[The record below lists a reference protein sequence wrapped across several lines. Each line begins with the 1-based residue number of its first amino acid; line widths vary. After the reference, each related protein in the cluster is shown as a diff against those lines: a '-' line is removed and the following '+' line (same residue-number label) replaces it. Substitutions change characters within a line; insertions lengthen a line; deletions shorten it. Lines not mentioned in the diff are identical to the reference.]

1 LNASLEASTRPSFF
15 TLFQDSFSEEVW
27 NTTYKDHQDKDIND
41 SFWRVA
47 CAIASVEITEEL
59 RKKWTE
65 NFYEM
70 MINFHCVPGGRILA
84 NAGTE
89 FKGTSLINCF
99 VSPSPAFDADSMV
112 GILQTLKAQ
121 TLTLKSE
128 GGWGNNFSVLRPRG
142 SFINGIGVESP
153 GAVKFMELFDKSS
166 EIITSGSG
174 SKSLNKKAK
183 GKIRKGAMM
192 GVLDCLGGNTPINTI
207 EGKKP
212 IKELVGTK
220 PYLYCT
226 DGEGNVYVRQAELVW
241 SKGSRKT
248 IRVVFDNDDFIDCTA
263 EHEFMLTDGTYKK
276 AQDLQMSDSL
286 SALNKR
292 MLNNY
297 LHLGITG
304 SRKLIAEH
312 NAVYE
317 MMYGEYPSCLGSKK
331 RTGTDTIAH
340 HMDEVKWNN
349 HPENI
354 QRMTVKEHSIHHSDL
369 LKQMQKDRAQKMKGT
384 TWTEFYGTEKA
395 EDIRKKYTSKRKGTI
410 PWNKGL
416 VFSKDNTNHKVVRI
430 EEGIEQEVFDIAM
443 PEYHN
448 FCANGV
454 FVHNCWHP
462 DIVEFITA
470 KQTSNR
476 LQKFNV
482 SVNCVDAFMEKVLQ
496 VYEWKKAGVEQ
507 ELVDEITWDLI
518 FPETT
523 HKQYKAEWKGD
534 IVDWQEKGY
543 PVTVYKTLKVEWL
556 WNLITQSTYNRNEPG
571 ILFLDRSNKFNQL
584 NYLEKIAS
592 TNPCGE
598 QMLSPGGICCLGTLN
613 LTQFV
618 NKTHTGFD
626 LTKVKKYVKYLVR
639 FLDNVNA
646 YSDAPLPEYVEAM
659 RKKRRIGCGLM
670 GWGSALYMMQVR
682 FGSAKADEVRA
693 ELLKAFT
700 HAGVAASIE
709 LAEEKGM
716 FEFCDPEKHVISPYW
731 DNIDL
736 PKSLRERMRKSGIRN
751 SSLFSMQPN
760 GNSSIFANIVSGG
773 IEPIFLHGYIRTI
786 IVADMPAHIAD
797 VTPIWYQGEWY
808 ETEMFKFAEEGDE
821 QILRGVDKHGVVYKI
836 DKNRGLTKEV
846 LCEDYGVR
854 FLKSLG
860 LWDATAD
867 WAVTTDTLS
876 VNEHVSDL
884 KGFAKAVDSA
894 CSKTVNLP
902 NDYSFEAFQGIYL
915 DAYKTGFIKGLTT
928 YRAGSM
934 TAVLSAADQK
944 NNTDEEVIISDIKMP
959 DTSSAEVKVLRDHEG
974 GSSRKWYV
982 TVTLNENKAPIALFV
997 QTNAMEKTVTT
1008 NDALERLLAMARTKG
1023 IPEKYVAGVEEKF
1036 QHDSNST
1043 KIARTIGLLLRH
1055 GVRIK
1060 NIVAEIDKIEGVT
1073 FASFLF
1079 HLKKLLGGYIKD
1091 GEKIAGATCS
1101 NCGSS
1106 QMVYESGCSKC
1117 LQCGGSKCS

>member
-1 LNASLEASTRPSFF
+1 LSALVSYNTRPEFS

-27 NTTYKDHQDKDIND
+27 GTTYKDHKDTDINE

-47 CAIASVEITEEL
+47 CAMASVEIPSL
-59 RKKWTE
+59 RQQWAE
-65 NFYEM
+65 NFYDM
-70 MINFHCVPGGRILA
+70 MTDFKVVPGGRILA

-99 VSPSPAFDADSMV
+99 VSPSPTFDADSMV
-112 GILQTLKAQ
+112 GILDILKAQ

-142 SFINGIGVESP
+142 SFINGIGVETP

-174 SKSLNKKAK
+174 LKSVNKKAK

-192 GVLDCLGGNTPINTI
+192 GVLD
-207 EGKKP
+207 
-212 IKELVGTK
+212 V
-220 PYLYCT
+220 
-226 DGEGNVYVRQAELVW
+226 
-241 SKGSRKT
+241 
-248 IRVVFDNDDFIDCTA
+248 
-263 EHEFMLTDGTYKK
+263 
-276 AQDLQMSDSL
+276 
-286 SALNKR
+286 
-292 MLNNY
+292 
-297 LHLGITG
+297 
-304 SRKLIAEH
+304 
-312 NAVYE
+312 
-317 MMYGEYPSCLGSKK
+317 
-331 RTGTDTIAH
+331 
-340 HMDEVKWNN
+340 
-349 HPENI
+349 
-354 QRMTVKEHSIHHSDL
+354 
-369 LKQMQKDRAQKMKGT
+369 
-384 TWTEFYGTEKA
+384 
-395 EDIRKKYTSKRKGTI
+395 
-410 PWNKGL
+410 
-416 VFSKDNTNHKVVRI
+416 
-430 EEGIEQEVFDIAM
+430 
-443 PEYHN
+443 
-448 FCANGV
+448 
-454 FVHNCWHP
+454 WHP

-482 SVNCVDAFMEKVLQ
+482 SVNCVDAFMEKVLAI
-496 VYEWKKAGVEQ
+496 YELKKMGADQ
-507 ELVDEITWDLI
+507 LELDHVTWDLI

-523 HKQYKAEWKGD
+523 HAQYKEEWKGD

-543 PVTVYKTLKVEWL
+543 PVVVYKTVKVEWL

-618 NKTHTGFD
+618 NRTHTSFD
-626 LTKVKKYVKYLVR
+626 LNKVKKYVKYLVR
-639 FLDNVNA
+639 FLDNVNQ
-646 YSDAPLPEYVEAM
+646 YSDAPLPEYVESM

-670 GWGSALYMMQVR
+670 GWGSALYMMRVR
-682 FGSAKADEVRA
+682 FGSAKADEVRS
-693 ELLKAFT
+693 ELLKAFM
-700 HAGVAASIE
+700 HAGVEASIE
-709 LAEEKGM
+709 IAEEKGM
-716 FEFCDPEKHVISPYW
+716 FEFCDPEKHVLSPYW

-736 PKSLRERMRKSGIRN
+736 PKSLRERMRKYGIRN

-773 IEPIFLHGYIRTI
+773 IEPIFLHGYIRTV
-786 IVADMPAHIAD
+786 IVADMPEHIASD
-797 VTPIWYQGEWY
+797 TPRWYQGEWF
-808 ETEMFKFAEEGDE
+808 ETEMFKFAQEGDE
-821 QILRGVDKHGVVYKI
+821 QILRGTDKHGGVYKI

-854 FLKSLG
+854 FLKAHG
-860 LWDATAD
+860 LWDEKAD
-867 WAVTTDTLS
+867 WAVTTDNLS

-902 NDYSFEAFQGIYL
+902 NDYSFEDFQNIYL
-915 DAYKTGFIKGLTT
+915 DAYKTGYIKGLTT
-928 YRAGSM
+928 YRSGSM

-944 NNTDEEVIISDIKMP
+944 NDMDEEVIISDIKMP